1 MGAAPRRAA
10 EEWSYD
16 IGLSKPAEPALQHT
30 GPESRH
36 HHCGFAASFKEARM
50 SELVKAEV
58 VDKILVITINRP
70 EARNAVN
77 LEAAEQL
84 AAALDR
90 LDNDDALVIGVLTGA
105 GNTFCSGMDLK
116 AFAAT
121 GQRPYVG
128 DRGFAGICERPPR
141 KPLIAAVEGYALAG
155 GCEIVLSCDLV
166 VAASNATFGVPEVKR
181 GLVPGSGGMVRLPSR
196 IPYHI
201 AMEAVLT
208 GDMFPAER
216 FHHFGLVNRLTEP
229 GQALQGAL
237 ALARSI
243 AANGPLA
250 VQTAKQIIA
259 ESRNWRPAD
268 MFDLQ
273 RPRIAH
279 VFTSADAK
287 EGATAFAE
295 KRQPVWTG
303 K

>member
-1 MGAAPRRAA
+1 
-10 EEWSYD
+10 
-16 IGLSKPAEPALQHT
+16 
-30 GPESRH
+30 
-36 HHCGFAASFKEARM
+36 M
-50 SELVKAEV
+50 SESVKTEV
-58 VDKILVITINRP
+58 VDQILVITLNRP
-70 EARNAVN
+70 QARNAVN
-77 LEAAEQL
+77 LEAAQGL

-90 LDNDDALVIGVLTGA
+90 LDADDNLVIGVLTGSN
-105 GNTFCSGMDLK
+105 NTFCSGMDLK

-141 KPLIAAVEGYALAG
+141 KPLIAAIEGYALAG
-155 GCEIVLSCDLV
+155 GCEIALACDLI
-166 VAASNATFGVPEVKR
+166 VAAESAVFGLPEVKR
-181 GLVPGSGGMVRLPSR
+181 GIVPGSGGMLRLPDR

-216 FHHFGLVNRLTEP
+216 FHQYGLINRLVEP
-229 GQALQGAL
+229 GKALDAAL
-237 ALARSI
+237 EMAKQI

-250 VQTAKQIIA
+250 VQTAKQIISQ
-259 ESRNWRPAD
+259 SRNWRPDEA
-268 MFDLQ
+268 FDLQ

-279 VFTSADAK
+279 IFTSADAK

-295 KRQPVWTG
+295 KRKPVWTG

>member
-1 MGAAPRRAA
+1 
-10 EEWSYD
+10 
-16 IGLSKPAEPALQHT
+16 
-30 GPESRH
+30 
-36 HHCGFAASFKEARM
+36 M